1 MSAAREL
8 RGHVKGLNGIR
19 ALAVTLVFLAHKGH
33 LGAVGQAVDMGKP
46 GVWLFFLISGF
57 LIMGELHRNRLRIDD
72 TEHAEEAGARRN
84 AALYVFYMK
93 RALRIVPVYYLLLAA
108 LAIAHHLF
116 YQRDVNLGLLWHVLY
131 LSDYWIGFVHD
142 GWPGTV
148 SHFWSLAV
156 EQQFY
161 LVAPFVLLFTRA
173 SRHVALCAGFVA
185 VAAVVHVALDAG
197 GASQPVVYACSP
209 WNFALLALGGMGG
222 IACGRHHAVRAV
234 ARAMPTLLVCTAGL
248 VAVLVW
254 RAAAPVTAGSGAL
267 AGVLDIGFSFA
278 LFGVFLWIVNR
289 QDSMLVSALEWRA
302 LDYFGTISY
311 GFYLFHNL
319 IPSKLGE
326 APHLYARLHLP
337 AWLQVGLPVV
347 LQFLLALLLAHLSW
361 QLLEKR
367 LLELKKPFEAAIR
380 RRLAAQPAADFG
392 AH

>member
-8 RGHVKGLNGIR
+8 RGHVRGLNGIR
-19 ALAVTLVFLAHKGH
+19 ALAVTLVFVAHKGH
-33 LGAVGQAVDMGKP
+33 LGSMGEAVDAGKL

-57 LIMGELHRNRLRIDD
+57 LIMGELHRNRLRI
-72 TEHAEEAGARRN
+72 EEAKEAGARRN

-93 RALRIVPVYYLLLAA
+93 RALRIFPVYYLLLAA

-116 YQRDVNLGLLWHVLY
+116 YQREVNLGLPWHVLY
-131 LSDYWIGFVHD
+131 LSDYWIGFVQD

-161 LVAPFVLLFTRA
+161 LVAPFVLLFTPA

-197 GASQPVVYACSP
+197 GASPPLVYACSP

-222 IACGRHHAVRAV
+222 IVCARHRVMAAV
-234 ARAMPTLLVCTAGL
+234 AGATLTLLVCAAGL
-248 VAVLVW
+248 VVVLVW
-254 RAAAPVTAGSGAL
+254 RVSTRGAPADGAL
-267 AGVLDIGFSFA
+267 AGVLDVGLSFT
-278 LFGVFLWIVNR
+278 LLGVFLWIVNR
-289 QDSMLVSALEWRA
+289 QNSMLVSVLEWRP
-302 LDYFGTISY
+302 LDYFGTVSY

-326 APHLYARLHLP
+326 APYLYARLHVP
-337 AWLQVGLPVV
+337 AWLQIGLPVM

-367 LLELKKPFEAAIR
+367 LLELKKPLEAAIR
-380 RRLAAQPAADFG
+380 RRLAGRQPAVDLG
-392 AH
+392 AR